1 MLALGVVALAS
12 DIDQKE
18 ALRRANE
25 IAKQGVSRA
34 AQESIAL
41 IQEANRKRNR
51 AEHGC
56 PNCSS
61 AKCYDSCPRVLIR
74 AGGNE
79 VLDFMSR
86 TSPPNRREKEA
97 LPPGEPSFKGGSK
110 NGRKRKKPPK
120 SWFQNPFLS

>member
-1 MLALGVVALAS
+1 MLALGVVALAK

-34 AQESIAL
+34 AQESIRQT
-41 IQEANRKRNR
+41 QEANRSRNR
-51 AEHGC
+51 EERGC
-56 PNCSS
+56 QNCAA

-79 VLDFMSR
+79 VLDFMAR
-86 TSPPNRREKEA
+86 TSPSNRREMEA
-97 LPPGEPSFKGGSK
+97 LPLGVPSFKGGSK
-110 NGRKRKKPPK
+110 SSRKRKKPPK